1 MSYRFYLSGET
12 PAKKNSKRIVRHG
25 RLISSQKF
33 YEWHDLALSKLLK
46 QEKPKS
52 PLEAPLKI
60 NLKFYHGDKMRRDS
74 DNQTTSI
81 LDLLK
86 DANIIKDDNWQ
97 IITKIQIQNFF
108 DKNNSHC
115 EIEITKLTV

>member
-25 RLISSQKF
+25 RLISSPRF
-33 YEWHDLALSKLLK
+33 YEWHDLALINLLK

-52 PLEAPLKI
+52 PLEKPLFIKF
-60 NLKFYHGDKMRRDS
+60 NFYHGDKMRRDS
-74 DNQTTSI
+74 DNQATSI

-86 DANIIKDDNWQ
+86 DAQIIKDDNWQ
-97 IITKIQIQNFF
+97 IVSKIQIQNFYAQ
-108 DKNNSHC
+108 NNSHC